1 MTGTTAYPAMAVGN
15 ELPPLALPPI
25 SRTTL
30 ALFAGA
36 SGDHN
41 PIHIDSDVARSA
53 GLPDVFAHGM
63 LSMAYLGR
71 LLTNWVPQERIRSF
85 EVRFVAITPV
95 HGEPTCSGR
104 IEAIDEVD
112 GERRATLDLTVT
124 LADGTETLRGAAVI
138 ALA

>member
-1 MTGTTAYPAMAVGN
+1 VSVDEIVVGTQ
-15 ELPPLALPPI
+15 LPPLELPPI

-41 PIHIDSDVARSA
+41 PLHIDLDVARSA
-53 GLPDVFAHGM
+53 GFDDVFSHGM

-71 LLTNWVPQERIRSF
+71 LLTGWVPQERIRSWS
-85 EVRFVAITPV
+85 VRFAAITPV
-95 HGEPTCSGR
+95 HSRPTCTGTVVAV
-104 IEAIDEVD
+104 ED
-112 GERRATLDLTVT
+112 GEATLELAVT
-124 LADGTETLRGAAVI
+124 LADGTTTLTGDARI

>member
-1 MTGTTAYPAMAVGN
+1 MIELATVALGT
-15 ELPPLALPPI
+15 ELPALTLPPI

-41 PIHIDSDVARSA
+41 PIHLDIDVAKSA
-53 GLPDVFAHGM
+53 GLDDVFAQGM

-85 EVRFVAITPV
+85 EVRFAAITPV
-95 HGEPTCSGR
+95 HAAPTCRGTVTAV
-104 IEAIDEVD
+104 EVVD
-112 GERRATLDLTVT
+112 GESLATLE
-124 LADGTETLRGAAVI
+124 LAVVLGDGTLTLSGHAVVAI
-138 ALA
+138 D

>member
-1 MTGTTAYPAMAVGN
+1 MSLDVSTVSVGT
-15 ELPPLALPPI
+15 ELPTLELAPI

-41 PIHIDSDVARSA
+41 PIHLDLDVAKSA
-53 GLPDVFAHGM
+53 GLPDVFAQGM

-85 EVRFVAITPV
+85 EVRFAAITPV
-95 HGEPTCSGR
+95 HGQPTCRGTVTT
-104 IEAIDEVD
+104 IDTVD
-112 GERRATLDLTVT
+112 GAVLATVDISVV
-124 LADGTETLRGAAVI
+124 LADGTLTLSGRAVVEI
-138 ALA
+138 D

>member
-1 MTGTTAYPAMAVGN
+1 MTDLASVDLGT
-15 ELPPLALPPI
+15 ELAPLRVRPI

-41 PIHIDSDVARSA
+41 PIHIDLDVAKSA

-71 LLTNWVPQERIRSF
+71 LLTDWVDPQSIRSYR
-85 EVRFVAITPV
+85 VRFAAITPV
-95 HGEPTCSGR
+95 HAEPTATGKVVS
-104 IEAIDEVD
+104 IDTVD
-112 GERRATLDLTVT
+112 GERRATLELAVT
-124 LADGTETLRGAAVI
+124 LADGTVTLTGDAVV
-138 ALA
+138 AL

>member
-1 MTGTTAYPAMAVGN
+1 MSTMSAVG
-15 ELPPLALPPI
+15 ESLPPLTLPPI

-41 PIHIDSDVARSA
+41 PIHIDLDVARSA
-53 GLPDVFAHGM
+53 GLDDVFCHGM

-71 LLTNWVPQERIRSF
+71 LLTNWLPQSHLRSWS
-85 EVRFVAITPV
+85 VRFVSITPI

-104 IEAIDEVD
+104 VTAIEDVEGIQVASVELEV
-112 GERRATLDLTVT
+112 V
-124 LADGTETLRGAAVI
+124 LADGTRTLAGVATVS
-138 ALA
+138 LGEQQ